1 MTGSGKENKQ
11 RGVLL
16 RKPSKVH
23 KRMCQE
29 SVRERKRGIVRVEA
43 GFGICLK
50 CV

>member
-23 KRMCQE
+23 KRICQE
-29 SVRERKRGIVRVEA
+29 SVRKRGIVRVEA